1 MKRAN
6 ILLSHGVRGSG
17 IEERHSGNDSS
28 MLDIWGLAE
37 IPPTAGEQKEGGLSV
52 HLCRTWKAIS
62 KG

>member
-37 IPPTAGEQKEGGLSV
+37 IPPTAGEQKEGGP
-52 HLCRTWKAIS
+52 LCS
-62 KG
+62 SMQNMESNL